1 MDCRKRC
8 AGVKLINKMKFFDK
22 CRNAIEKAKNISQ
35 KDLEAYRYTI
45 IFIIVVDLFGVF
57 WYLKLKSLAMAILIV
72 CIIFL
77 CLILILERNKQDDSR
92 QDSKQ
97 TKNKQNGGNKKME
110 EPQEQM
116 PKETEEVQEDTSQL
130 EGIGEFDLGL
140 PDADEYQKRAEKALG
155 TIDF

>member
-1 MDCRKRC
+1 
-8 AGVKLINKMKFFDK
+8 MKFFDK

-77 CLILILERNKQDDSR
+77 CLILILERNKQDNSR
-92 QDSKQ
+92 QDSNQ
-97 TKNKQNGGNKKME
+97 TKNKKNGGNKKME
-110 EPQEQM
+110 ENQEQI
-116 PKETEEVQEDTSQL
+116 PKETEEPKEETSQP

-140 PDADEYQKRAEKALG
+140 PDADEYEKRAKEALG
-155 TIDF
+155 SIDF